1 MENIASPVQ
10 RTRLHEQVAR
20 TLSLKI
26 IRREYEPLSLLPNE
40 DELCQQF
47 DVSRTVIRE
56 AIRFLDAKGLVQVR
70 PRIGTRVCDP
80 SHWILNDSVLLKWRI
95 DADLDIDLIKD
106 LVELRSM
113 IEPMAAGLAAERA
126 SDEEIEQL
134 NQAFEA
140 MEKAEDLDAQIEAD
154 MRFHLTIL
162 ESCGNELVVSS
173 LRPVIESTLG
183 TIFRRYME
191 FDAAKKSLKVHGEV
205 VAAIKARDSE
215 KAQIAMKNMISYA
228 ARDFEAIEKVKQDLL

>member
-26 IRREYEPLSLLPNE
+26 IHREYEPLSLLPNE

-80 SHWILNDSVLLKWRI
+80 SKWILNDSVLLKWRI
-95 DADLDIDLIKD
+95 DAEFDVDLIKD

-126 SDEEIEQL
+126 SDEEIGRL
-134 NQAFEA
+134 VAAFHD
-140 MEKAEDLDAQIEAD
+140 MESAQTLDEQIEAD
-154 MRFHLTIL
+154 MRFHLSIL

-183 TIFRRYME
+183 SIFRRYME

-205 VAAIKARDSE
+205 VKAISERDSE
-215 KAQIAMKNMISYA
+215 QAIAAMQNMISYA
-228 ARDFEAIEKVKQDLL
+228 AKDFEAIEKSPSE

>member
-1 MENIASPVQ
+1 MGNIASPVQ

-40 DELCQQF
+40 EELCQQF

-80 SHWILNDSVLLKWRI
+80 SKWILNDSVLLKWRI
-95 DADLDIDLIKD
+95 DAELDIDLIKD

-113 IEPMAAGLAAERA
+113 IEPMAAGLAAKRA
-126 SDEEIEQL
+126 SDEEIDRL
-134 NQAFEA
+134 VAAFED
-140 MEKAEDLDAQIEAD
+140 MKTAETLDAQIAAD
-154 MRFHLTIL
+154 MRFHLSIL

-183 TIFRRYME
+183 SIFRRYME
-191 FDAAKKSLKVHGEV
+191 FDAAKKSLKVHDEV
-205 VAAIKARDSE
+205 VKAICERDSE
-215 KAQIAMKNMISYA
+215 KAITAMQNMIAYA
-228 ARDFEAIEKVKQDLL
+228 EKDFASIETKNSD